1 MKTLQTWRML
11 EGNFSAVVT
20 PPAYMTTWRARK
32 RRSSDRPWQRNSN
45 WKHSNRLSA
54 LFYLFILFTHR
65 DLHIPAFQKSHLQNN
80 KKTDCVVIIVVKET
94 LSTGSYFRRKW
105 NLIAVPAAL
114 RRSGLS
120 GAPRWQLGAVVEG
133 PRGRWA
139 PNRWPAGEG
148 ACVRGRLCVCGCVS
162 DLSECRRVSR
172 WCDPDVRGL
181 LASC

>member
-32 RRSSDRPWQRNSN
+32 RRREEAATDPGKETPTENTQT
-45 WKHSNRLSA
+45 LSA
-54 LFYLFILFTHR
+54 LFYYRTHR

-80 KKTDCVVIIVVKET
+80 KKTDCVVIIVLKGT
-94 LSTGSYFRRKW
+94 FFTGSYFRRKW

-148 ACVRGRLCVCGCVS
+148 ACVRGRLCVCVCVS